1 MLSVLSEESTDLD
14 SSGGS
19 SLPLDSS
26 ESWFADILNVDDL
39 VEIDPNRGQFLVKLQ
54 VWYIFFF
61 ANVRSILVCLFC
73 KSGIYPPYQIK
84 SLKIDKL
91 LFLVSFS
98 PRKVFFFFDKTTSLC
113 NFLIFFMVA

>member
-1 MLSVLSEESTDLD
+1 MKFQDKLISFVISILGEISRQVKKQSDELMATSMLSVLSEESTDLD

-54 VWYIFFF
+54 VWYHIFF
-61 ANVRSILVCLFC
+61 ANVRSRLGR
-73 KSGIYPPYQIK
+73 S
-84 SLKIDKL
+84 
-91 LFLVSFS
+91 
-98 PRKVFFFFDKTTSLC
+98 
-113 NFLIFFMVA
+113 

>member
-1 MLSVLSEESTDLD
+1 MATSMLSVLSEESTDLD

-54 VWYIFFF
+54 VWYHIFF
-61 ANVRSILVCLFC
+61 ANVRSRLSKVCPKKKSRLTNCRFTTISSQISAIFHKTEVQAVILRC
-73 KSGIYPPYQIK
+73 
-84 SLKIDKL
+84 
-91 LFLVSFS
+91 
-98 PRKVFFFFDKTTSLC
+98 
-113 NFLIFFMVA
+113 

>member
-1 MLSVLSEESTDLD
+1 MKFQDKLISFVISILGEISRQVKKQSDELMATSMLSVLSEESTDLD

-54 VWYIFFF
+54 VWYIFFE
-61 ANVRSILVCLFC
+61 NVRSI
-73 KSGIYPPYQIK
+73 QIWHI
-84 SLKIDKL
+84 SPISDKITKN
-91 LFLVSFS
+91 
-98 PRKVFFFFDKTTSLC
+98 K
-113 NFLIFFMVA
+113 